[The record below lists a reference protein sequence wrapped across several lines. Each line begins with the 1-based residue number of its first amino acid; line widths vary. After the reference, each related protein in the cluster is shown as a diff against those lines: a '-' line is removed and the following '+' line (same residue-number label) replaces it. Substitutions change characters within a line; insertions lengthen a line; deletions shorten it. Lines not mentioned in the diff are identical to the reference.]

1 MKTKKIPERRCVGC
15 MEMKPKRE
23 LLRIVRSK
31 DGAVSIDVTG
41 KMPGRGAYVC
51 KNQACFNDAVKT
63 KRLDKSLSHNID
75 EEIYRK
81 LKDEINNA
89 E

>member
-15 MEMKPKRE
+15 MEMKPKKE

-31 DGAVSIDVTG
+31 DGDISIDITG

-51 KNQACFNDAVKT
+51 KNQGCFNEAFKT
-63 KRLDKSLSHNID
+63 KRLDKSLSHTID
-75 EEIYRK
+75 GEIYSK

-89 E
+89 N